1 MPTKFKPSEKVY
13 KRGVKASKLKDKH
26 FYIKDVAKEELFK
39 VINESRTKPKQRQ
52 KCLNEL
58 ARRKV
63 QVVWVDPSEVQS

>member
-13 KRGVKASKLKDKH
+13 KRGVKSSQLKDKH
-26 FYIKDVAKEELFK
+26 FYIKNVAKEELFK

-58 ARRKV
+58 ARRGIKV
-63 QVVWVDPSEVQS
+63 EWVVPSEVQS

>member
-26 FYIKDVAKEELFK
+26 FYIKDIAKEELFK
-39 VINESRTKPKQRQ
+39 VINETRTKPKQRQ

-63 QVVWVDPSEVQS
+63 EVVWRDREVQS

>member
-13 KRGVKASKLKDKH
+13 KRGVKASTLKDKH
-26 FYIKDVAKEELFK
+26 FYIKNVAKEELFK

-63 QVVWVDPSEVQS
+63 EVVWVTPEVQS